1 MKEFIRITQMF
12 LRTVLN
18 LDRSKK
24 RLMVKESEREGEQEE
39 KEEWEGEGGGEE
51 KGGLVG
57 WLYSMYKYSSVCI
70 DILGNIGN
78 RKKDYTHRHR

>member
-1 MKEFIRITQMF
+1 MEEFIRITQMF

-39 KEEWEGEGGGEE
+39 KEE
-51 KGGLVG
+51 
-57 WLYSMYKYSSVCI
+57 
-70 DILGNIGN
+70 
-78 RKKDYTHRHR
+78 